1 MQIVLCIL
9 LDEFIT
15 KEWCLNHYVWQT
27 KHPRDDFSRQ
37 KGKLEGRAARSKFDQ
52 NSGQVGWAF

>member
-37 KGKLEGRAARSKFDQ
+37 KGKLEGRAARSKFD
-52 NSGQVGWAF
+52 